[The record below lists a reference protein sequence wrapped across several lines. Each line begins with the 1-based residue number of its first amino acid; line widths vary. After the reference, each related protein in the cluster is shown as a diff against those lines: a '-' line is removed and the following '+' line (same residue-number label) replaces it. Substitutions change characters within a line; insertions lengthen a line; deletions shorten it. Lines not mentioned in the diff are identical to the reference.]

1 MPTIDWVSAL
11 TFALPAAAA
20 VFSFVVLLRTSG
32 NDRRQLTE
40 EAVSR
45 LLRDEADR
53 IRLAA
58 DEQARGLRQELSE
71 NVRRFQD
78 TTINVLGELS
88 DALGVQ
94 IVTLCGRLDS
104 GIKTIDE
111 RATAIGKKL
120 DEDLGRMSDEAN
132 HHRDCLRETLE
143 TKLDDTATKQASA
156 AKELRE
162 ETAVSVRQLGSSV
175 AETLNHLSS
184 QQKERLENV
193 TLALTS
199 LTDNQGKTQ
208 EALRRTLES
217 RLESSINVIAERAM
231 AIGTKLDE
239 GLTQLAKEANHH
251 RDCLRET
258 LESKLGDIVTKQV
271 GTAKELR
278 EETNRSFQQLGSSVA
293 ETLNQLSS
301 QQKERLENVTV
312 AIVSSTEKQEKAQE
326 GLRRAVEGRLDVI
339 RTENAAKLEEIRGTV
354 DERLQQTLE
363 ARLGES
369 FHRVVEQLERVYKG
383 IGEMQSLAAGVG
395 DLKKVLSNVRVR
407 GTYGEIQ
414 LAMLLEQFLSPE
426 QIIKN
431 AQIKEN
437 TQERVEFAIRL
448 PGRDGEHEVLLPID
462 AKFPQED
469 WERLMA
475 ASDAGDAEVVAEAG
489 RSLENRIKCFAK
501 SIKEKYISP
510 PTTTDFAILFLPTES
525 LYAEVLRRPG
535 LFENLQREH
544 HVTLAG
550 PTTFTALVNAL
561 QVGFRSLAIEKR
573 SSEVWHI
580 LGAVRTEFGRY
591 NEVVDRLAKQ
601 LNTAAKSVE
610 SLGVRTRA
618 MNRRLRDVERLP
630 DETAKMMLDS
640 QLNEASEPEDDDA
653 IAA

>member
-1 MPTIDWVSAL
+1 M
-11 TFALPAAAA
+11 
-20 VFSFVVLLRTSG
+20 
-32 NDRRQLTE
+32 
-40 EAVSR
+40 
-45 LLRDEADR
+45 
-53 IRLAA
+53 
-58 DEQARGLRQELSE
+58 
-71 NVRRFQD
+71 
-78 TTINVLGELS
+78 
-88 DALGVQ
+88 
-94 IVTLCGRLDS
+94 
-104 GIKTIDE
+104 
-111 RATAIGKKL
+111 
-120 DEDLGRMSDEAN
+120 
-132 HHRDCLRETLE
+132 
-143 TKLDDTATKQASA
+143 
-156 AKELRE
+156 
-162 ETAVSVRQLGSSV
+162 
-175 AETLNHLSS
+175 
-184 QQKERLENV
+184 
-193 TLALTS
+193 
-199 LTDNQGKTQ
+199 
-208 EALRRTLES
+208 
-217 RLESSINVIAERAM
+217 
-231 AIGTKLDE
+231 
-239 GLTQLAKEANHH
+239 
-251 RDCLRET
+251 
-258 LESKLGDIVTKQV
+258 
-271 GTAKELR
+271 
-278 EETNRSFQQLGSSVA
+278 
-293 ETLNQLSS
+293 
-301 QQKERLENVTV
+301 
-312 AIVSSTEKQEKAQE
+312 
-326 GLRRAVEGRLDVI
+326 I

-544 HVTLAG
+544 HVTLTG

-618 MNRRLRDVERLP
+618 MNHRLRDVERLP